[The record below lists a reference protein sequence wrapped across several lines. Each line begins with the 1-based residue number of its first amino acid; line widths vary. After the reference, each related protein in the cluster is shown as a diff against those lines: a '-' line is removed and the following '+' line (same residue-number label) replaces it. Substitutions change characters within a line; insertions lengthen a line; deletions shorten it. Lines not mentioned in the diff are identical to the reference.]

1 LVEKGRK
8 KLNALQERKKLKS
21 NEENPIEEG
30 KLLLKRAEEL
40 KEKPMG
46 EDSNKQKKQC
56 LILILN
62 S

>member
-1 LVEKGRK
+1 MVEKGRK
-8 KLNALQERKKLKS
+8 KLNSLQERKKLKS
-21 NEENPIEEG
+21 NKENPIEEG
-30 KLLLKRAEEL
+30 KLLLNRAEEL

-46 EDSNKQKKQC
+46 EDSKQKKQC